1 MSKNLVGVTRRH
13 AVVTGLA
20 GTALLAAPAILRAQ
34 GRIPVAKVSV
44 LVNESH
50 PSTLSWNRYAKAIA
64 ERTNGEVRIQVYP
77 NAQLGDE
84 RSVAEGLRLGSVQGS
99 TLNVAVLSAWVPEG
113 QLFDMPFVFKSL
125 EHGSRVMAG
134 PIGQR
139 MAKKY
144 EPFGFQVL
152 GYWNNG
158 VRHPLGRFP
167 INTPADV
174 VGKKMRV
181 IESPLHI
188 ALWKLLGANPTPMP
202 APEIYNAL
210 QTGVIDF
217 LDNSKSSYLA
227 LRFYEVAPF
236 FTDLG
241 HIYSYAA
248 FTFSSQFW
256 KRLTPAQQAIL
267 TEEAA
272 GAIIYQDK
280 LAAVADDEALAKT
293 VTMGAK
299 VTRPD
304 HAPWEAAMRPFWQQY
319 ADKVGGMPAIEEILV
334 A

>member
-1 MSKNLVGVTRRH
+1 MQECSLIRSRRS
-13 AVVTGLA
+13 VVTAGLA
-20 GTALLAAPAILRAQ
+20 GAALLAAPTILRAQ
-34 GRIPVAKVSV
+34 ARVAKVSV
-44 LVNESH
+44 LVNEDH
-50 PSTLSWNRYAKAIA
+50 PSTITWNKYAKTVA
-64 ERTNGEVRIQVYP
+64 EKTGGAVQIKVYP

-84 RSVAEGLRLGSVQGS
+84 KSVAEGMRIGSIEGS

-139 MAKKY
+139 MAAKY
-144 EPFGFQVL
+144 QPFGFRVL

-158 VRHPLGRFP
+158 VRHPLGRFE

-174 VGKKMRV
+174 KGKKMRV

-188 ALWKLLGANPTPMP
+188 ALWSLLGANPTPLP

-217 LDNSKSSYLA
+217 LDNSKSSYLS
-227 LRFYEVAPF
+227 LRFYEVAPY

-248 FTFSSQFW
+248 FTFSDIFW
-256 KRLTPAQQAIL
+256 KRLTPVQQEILRTEAAQAI
-267 TEEAA
+267 
-272 GAIIYQDK
+272 IDQDR
-280 LAAVADDEALAKT
+280 LAAAADETALAKT
-293 VTMGAK
+293 VTMGTK

-304 HAPWEAAMRPFWQQY
+304 HAPWEAAMKPFWEKF
-319 ADKVGGMPAIEEILV
+319 AANVGGMGAIQEIL
-334 A
+334 AA

>member
-1 MSKNLVGVTRRH
+1 MSRNILGTTRRDLLG
-13 AVVTGLA
+13 VGIA
-20 GTALLAAPAILRAQ
+20 GTALLAAPGILRAQ

-44 LVNESH
+44 LVNEDH
-50 PSTLSWNRYAKAIA
+50 PSTISWNRYAKTIA
-64 ERTNGEVRIQVYP
+64 ERTNGDVRIQVYP

-84 RSVAEGLRLGSVQGS
+84 KSVAEGLRLGSIQGS

-167 INTPADV
+167 INVPGDV
-174 VGKKMRV
+174 EGKKMRV

-217 LDNSKSSYLA
+217 LDNSKSTYLS
-227 LRFYEVAPF
+227 LRFYEVAPY

-248 FTFSSQFW
+248 FTFSNQFW
-256 KRLTPAQQAIL
+256 KRLTPAQQDIL
-267 TEEAA
+267 REEAA
-272 GAIIYQDK
+272 SAIIYQDK
-280 LAAVADDEALAKT
+280 LAATADEDALAKT
-293 VTMGAK
+293 LTMGAK
-299 VTRPD
+299 VTKPD
-304 HAPWEAAMRPFWQQY
+304 HGPWELAMRPFWQQY
-319 ADKVGGMPAIEEILV
+319 AEKVGGMSAIEEIL
-334 A
+334 AA